1 MTDSSNY
8 NILKKK
14 EYEDEIIQNYSQ
26 ELTNPKTIELLGK
39 KKEKKNV
46 RRDNIRSKIMNHFI
60 SFLLSFLNDYVKK
73 IYKIQKVTFTKIK
86 YDEKKKVDFKSIEEF
101 MNLTLEQFCQKKCST
116 KCSIIAP
123 NNNYESFLLIE
134 DKLKEVNLNNMLLSN
149 FYSKFY
155 LNEDKEFLEKT
166 FGINFAKT
174 QNFPFLLNKIKEN
187 FERKLVEQTGQ
198 QFLNFNRRNKKE
210 EEVKEEALKE
220 TLIFDDLE
228 NPNIELE
235 EEEKKSNWEFK
246 EDVDKP
252 FSDLFLEI

>member
-1 MTDSSNY
+1 MSDSINY

-14 EYEDEIIQNYSQ
+14 EYEDDIIQYYSQ

-39 KKEKKNV
+39 KKEKKKL

-60 SFLLSFLNDYVKK
+60 SFLLNFLNDYVKK

-86 YDEKKKVDFKSIEEF
+86 YNEKKKVDFKSIEEF

-116 KCSIIAP
+116 KCSIIDT

-134 DKLKEVNLNNMLLSN
+134 DKLKEVNLNNILLSN

-155 LNEDKEFLEKT
+155 LNEDKEFLEKS

-174 QNFPFLLNKIKEN
+174 QNFPFLLNKIDEN
-187 FERKLVEQTGQ
+187 FERKLVEQTGHK
-198 QFLNFNRRNKKE
+198 FLIFNRRNKKE
-210 EEVKEEALKE
+210 EEVEEEPLKE
-220 TLIFDDLE
+220 TKLIFDDLE
-228 NPNIELE
+228 NPNREIE
-235 EEEKKSNWEFK
+235 EEEKKYNLEFK
-246 EDVDKP
+246 EDDKP
-252 FSDLFLEI
+252 FFDLFS

>member
-1 MTDSSNY
+1 MSDSINY
-8 NILKKK
+8 HILKKK
-14 EYEDEIIQNYSQ
+14 EYEDDIIQYYSQ

-39 KKEKKNV
+39 KKEKKKL

-60 SFLLSFLNDYVKK
+60 SFLLNFLNDYVKK

-86 YDEKKKVDFKSIEEF
+86 YNEKKKVDFKSIEEF

-116 KCSIIAP
+116 KCSIIDP

-155 LNEDKEFLEKT
+155 LNEDKEILEKT

-174 QNFPFLLNKIKEN
+174 QNFPFLLNKINEN

-198 QFLNFNRRNKKE
+198 KFLNFNRRNKKE
-210 EEVKEEALKE
+210 EEVKEEPLKE
-220 TLIFDDLE
+220 TNKLIFDDLD
-228 NPNIELE
+228 NLNIELE
-235 EEEKKSNWEFK
+235 EEEKKYNLEFK
-246 EDVDKP
+246 EDDKP
-252 FSDLFLEI
+252 FSDLFS

>member
-14 EYEDEIIQNYSQ
+14 EYEDDIIQYYSQ

-39 KKEKKNV
+39 KKEKKKL

-60 SFLLSFLNDYVKK
+60 SFLLNFLNDYVKK

-86 YDEKKKVDFKSIEEF
+86 YNEKKKVDFKSIEEF

-116 KCSIIAP
+116 KCSIIDP

-155 LNEDKEFLEKT
+155 LNEDKEILEKT

-174 QNFPFLLNKIKEN
+174 QNFPFLLNKINEN

-198 QFLNFNRRNKKE
+198 KFLNFNRRNKKE
-210 EEVKEEALKE
+210 EEVKEEPLKE
-220 TLIFDDLE
+220 TNKLIFDDLD
-228 NPNIELE
+228 NLNIELE
-235 EEEKKSNWEFK
+235 EEEKKYNLEFK
-246 EDVDKP
+246 EDDKP
-252 FSDLFLEI
+252 FSDLFS

>member
-1 MTDSSNY
+1 MSDSINY
-8 NILKKK
+8 HILKKK
-14 EYEDEIIQNYSQ
+14 EYEDDIIQYYSQ

-39 KKEKKNV
+39 KKEKKKL

-60 SFLLSFLNDYVKK
+60 SFLLNFLNDYVKK

-86 YDEKKKVDFKSIEEF
+86 YNEKKKVDFKSIEEF

-116 KCSIIAP
+116 KCSIIDP

-155 LNEDKEFLEKT
+155 LNEDKEILEKT

-174 QNFPFLLNKIKEN
+174 QNFPFLLNKIDEN

-198 QFLNFNRRNKKE
+198 KFLNFNRRNKKE
-210 EEVKEEALKE
+210 EEVKEEPLKE
-220 TLIFDDLE
+220 TNKLIFDDLD
-228 NPNIELE
+228 NLNIELE
-235 EEEKKSNWEFK
+235 EEEKKYNLEFK
-246 EDVDKP
+246 EDDKP
-252 FSDLFLEI
+252 FFDLFS

>member
-1 MTDSSNY
+1 MSDSINY
-8 NILKKK
+8 HILKKK
-14 EYEDEIIQNYSQ
+14 EYEDDIIQYYSQ

-39 KKEKKNV
+39 KKEKKKL

-60 SFLLSFLNDYVKK
+60 SFLLNFLNDYVKK

-86 YDEKKKVDFKSIEEF
+86 YNEKKKVDFKSIEEF

-116 KCSIIAP
+116 KCSIIDK

-155 LNEDKEFLEKT
+155 LNEDKEILEKT

-174 QNFPFLLNKIKEN
+174 QNFPFLLNKINEN

-198 QFLNFNRRNKKE
+198 KFLNFNRRNKKE
-210 EEVKEEALKE
+210 EEVKEEPLKE
-220 TLIFDDLE
+220 TNKLIFDDLD
-228 NPNIELE
+228 NLNIELE
-235 EEEKKSNWEFK
+235 EEEKKYNLEFK
-246 EDVDKP
+246 EDDKP
-252 FSDLFLEI
+252 FSDLFS